1 MLAFTLSE
9 KASLVRYRPVGKDE
23 GVCCIEALLEEP
35 IRHLSSQTCLQ
46 NGSYIISNRGMEWMS
61 IYTDGPGAQYNRSAL
76 GSQCAPAFPS
86 MPYEVCLRILSCL
99 DAKSLC
105 RLACT
110 CKRMNKI
117 SGDELLWKQR
127 LSRDSH
133 QWQMVGHLSHPA
145 IYQVIAKGASAKIIY
160 KQCCL
165 NRFAPNTD
173 DFYNPLTRVKQLWT
187 DVSQKL
193 TGKPEASK
201 WIMFG
206 SGLDKYSLDKK
217 LFFSSPALY
226 AISCLYPG
234 KDGFGS
240 GVGFTLNRES
250 INLITLYAST
260 WHERRAAIN
269 GHGPLVNKLVSL
281 YNEGDPS
288 ASELTHS
295 VRELCP
301 SARGYVVIV
310 DGYQEELT
318 SEQWMLRAFLK
329 HTVGNIPVLILSC
342 HQGNNSP
349 PPAVEIANKLD
360 LQTLPN
366 PWQVCRWICTVSIE

>member
-1 MLAFTLSE
+1 
-9 KASLVRYRPVGKDE
+9 
-23 GVCCIEALLEEP
+23 LLP
-35 IRHLSSQTCLQ
+35 
-46 NGSYIISNRGMEWMS
+46 S
-61 IYTDGPGAQYNRSAL
+61 IYR
-76 GSQCAPAFPS
+76 
-86 MPYEVCLRILSCL
+86 
-99 DAKSLC
+99 
-105 RLACT
+105 
-110 CKRMNKI
+110 
-117 SGDELLWKQR
+117 
-127 LSRDSH
+127 
-133 QWQMVGHLSHPA
+133 
-145 IYQVIAKGASAKIIY
+145 
-160 KQCCL
+160 
-165 NRFAPNTD
+165 
-173 DFYNPLTRVKQLWT
+173 
-187 DVSQKL
+187 
-193 TGKPEASK
+193 
-201 WIMFG
+201 
-206 SGLDKYSLDKK
+206 
-217 LFFSSPALY
+217 
-226 AISCLYPG
+226 
-234 KDGFGS
+234 
-240 GVGFTLNRES
+240 
-250 INLITLYAST
+250 
-260 WHERRAAIN
+260 HERRAAIN